1 MENNFFFGELVPVH
15 LLLNYFPVMKQDAYP
30 LWKMNKYVA
39 FCDLASESITGG
51 KNPNAGNS
59 FVKSKDRS

>member
-1 MENNFFFGELVPVH
+1 
-15 LLLNYFPVMKQDAYP
+15 
-30 LWKMNKYVA
+30 MNKYVA